1 MPLSPKIARSILL
14 PLRERAMMPCAYTSL
29 DVSFKNERTY
39 HVNCHA
45 VQPLMQ
51 EGENPLCLLI
61 ESWAWGWD
69 QVFREVPLDGPRV
82 GGRSKIGALDLI
94 PLLSPSYGAYEG
106 VAYIPNL
113 EGIIDYLEDRTEGSH
128 RGGGMGVD
136 LKYHKYKITHPRT
149 SVVSG

>member
-1 MPLSPKIARSILL
+1 
-14 PLRERAMMPCAYTSL
+14 
-29 DVSFKNERTY
+29 
-39 HVNCHA
+39 
-45 VQPLMQ
+45 MQ

-69 QVFREVPLDGPRV
+69 QVFRKVPLDGSRV

-113 EGIIDYLEDRTEGSH
+113 EGIIDYLEDRTESSH
-128 RGGGMGVD
+128 GGGGMGVD
-136 LKYHKYKITHPRT
+136 LQY
-149 SVVSG
+149 